1 MSDIEDV
8 KVCVVF
14 KDSAANLSQLVPC
27 QAETIEAGEVLQ
39 LLAEDRPDPVLP
51 EVEGPQLG
59 QSVDVLRDCV
69 QVVVVE
75 SEVLQQRTAGEE
87 AGREDGQSVVVHG
100 QGGQRGQAGQ
110 GGDRQL
116 RQLVV
121 REQED
126 MEVDEVTE
134 GVVGN
139 IGDVV
144 VLEVQYLE
152 VVLLSQCPPL
162 QFGESVVAEVQR
174 HQFRQSCKLNL
185 TTVQSY

>member
-1 MSDIEDV
+1 MGDVEDV
-8 KVCVVF
+8 EICIVLEGCPS
-14 KDSAANLSQLVPC
+14 DLTQLVSG
-27 QAETIEAGEVLQ
+27 QAKAVEAGEVLQ
-39 LLAEDRPDPVLP
+39 LLAEDGPDPVLP

-59 QSVDVLRDCV
+59 QSVDVLRDGV

-75 SEVLQQRTAGEE
+75 GEVLQQRTAGEE

-100 QGGQRGQAGQ
+100 EGGQRGQAGQ
-110 GGDRQL
+110 GGGRQL

-126 MEVDEVTE
+126 VEVDEVTE

-139 IGDVV
+139 VGDVV

-174 HQFRQSCKLNL
+174 HQFRQPCKLKL
-185 TTVQSY
+185 PLVQSY